1 MKNHPACGLT
11 GNLYLAEKNCGA
23 VRSMLLKNLQSALLW
38 RLNNPRAL
46 KNKHIMSN
54 RMIILG
60 GGESGVGAAILAAQR
75 GYDVFVSD
83 GGPLKEAY
91 KKALQQ
97 HDIAFEE
104 NGHSEDRILDGDEVM
119 KSPGIPDKNEMVR
132 RIRAKG
138 IPVISEIEL
147 AYRYKGDS
155 RIIGITGSNGK
166 STTTALTYHICKHGG
181 FDCAL
186 VGNIGY
192 SFARQVAEDPKPWY
206 VCEISSFQL
215 DDIVDFRSDVAVLTN
230 ITEDHLDRYDY
241 KFENYIASK
250 FRITKNQTSG
260 DYFIYNEDDPVI
272 EQNIGLFQIHSNPLP
287 FTMQQEPNKGGF
299 IGKGQ
304 LTINTGSEKLQMSI
318 YDFALKGIHN
328 QYNTMAA
335 GIASATVGIRKEKI
349 REAIQ
354 SFEALEHRMEHVLT
368 VRGVEF
374 INDSKA
380 TNVNSTWY
388 ALESMD
394 KPTVLILGGVD
405 KGNDYSLIRDL
416 IKEKVK
422 AIVCMGV
429 DNRKIHE
436 AFQNDVPVMVNTGSA
451 EEAVKAA
458 FHFATKGDTVLLSPA
473 CASFDLFKNYED
485 RGRQFKEA
493 VRDL

>member
-1 MKNHPACGLT
+1 MK
-11 GNLYLAEKNCGA
+11 
-23 VRSMLLKNLQSALLW
+23 Q
-38 RLNNPRAL
+38 
-46 KNKHIMSN
+46 
-54 RMIILG
+54 RMVILG
-60 GGESGVGAAILAAQR
+60 GGESGVGAAILAAER

-83 GGPLKEAY
+83 GGTLKEEY
-91 KKALQQ
+91 RHTLST
-97 HDIAFEE
+97 HGIEFEE
-104 NGHSEDRILDGDEVM
+104 GRHTASRILAADEIM
-119 KSPGIPDKNEMVR
+119 KSPGIPEKNELVKE
-132 RIRAKG
+132 IRKKG

-166 STTTALTYHICKHGG
+166 TTTTAMTYHICRHGG
-181 FDCAL
+181 LDCAL

-192 SFARQVAEDPKPWY
+192 SFARQVAEDPKKWY
-206 VCEISSFQL
+206 VAEISSFQM
-215 DDIVDFRSDVAVLTN
+215 DDIVTFRPDVAILTN

-241 KFENYIASK
+241 KFENYIHSK
-250 FRITKNQTSG
+250 FRIVMNQTKA
-260 DYFIYNEDDPVI
+260 DYFIYCQDDPVI
-272 EQNIGLFQIHSNPLP
+272 KKYIDQFPFHSNPLP
-287 FTMQQEPNKGGF
+287 FTMQQETNKGGS
-299 IGKGQ
+299 IRNGQ
-304 LTINTGSEKLQMSI
+304 MNINTGSEKLQMSI

-349 REAIQ
+349 REAIR
-354 SFEALEHRMEHVLT
+354 SFEALEHRMEYVIT

-388 ALESMD
+388 ALESMEH
-394 KPTVLILGGVD
+394 PTILILGGVD

-416 IKEKVK
+416 VKEKVK
-422 AIVCMGV
+422 AIVCLGL

-436 AFQNDVPVMVNTGSA
+436 AFQNDVPLMVNTGSA

-473 CASFDLFKNYED
+473 CASFDLFRNYED
-485 RGRQFKEA
+485 RGKQFKEA